1 MEFISSLGNLSLIC
15 IFMFIATIAITMPE
29 GSKLVC
35 EFVRTFKLLKGAV
48 SLTEFLTNMSGN
60 ISGQL
65 HGANLSTQT
74 PQMDIFPHFGTFV
87 KNTKK

>member
-1 MEFISSLGNLSLIC
+1 
-15 IFMFIATIAITMPE
+15 MFIATTAITMPE
-29 GSKLVC
+29 GSKLVY
-35 EFVRTFKLLKGAV
+35 EFDRTYKLLNGAV
-48 SLTEFLTNMSGN
+48 SLIEFLTKMSGN
-60 ISGQL
+60 MSGQL